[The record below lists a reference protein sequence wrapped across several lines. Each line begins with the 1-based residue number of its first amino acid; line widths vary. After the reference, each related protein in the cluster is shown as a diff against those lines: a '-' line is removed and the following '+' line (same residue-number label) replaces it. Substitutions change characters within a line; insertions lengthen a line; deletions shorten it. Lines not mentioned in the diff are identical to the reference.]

1 MKSLSD
7 FLQKFKIIRDPALDK
22 ELVVVLIKKHCGVT
36 LDVSNIKI
44 KENSIVISAHAAI
57 KNVIYIKKTPLL
69 AAISSHFPDRHFN
82 DIS

>member
-22 ELVVVLIKKHCGVT
+22 QLIAVLIKKHCGVT
-36 LDVSNIKI
+36 IDPTCVQIKGH
-44 KENSIVISAHAAI
+44 NIVISTHAAI
-57 KNVIYIKKTPLL
+57 KSAIYMKKSPLM
-69 AAISSHFPDRHFN
+69 AAISEELPDRHFA